1 MPSILMIQK
10 KPVTIWGND
19 DFAVTLRETL
29 GDDAERFFREALAA
43 KATEAP
49 DYNNPYKYCLGE
61 CDKVFETQEH
71 YENILHEVQDYLMAW
86 PVLRETKQQLMQRR
100 DYLLSMI
107 NHKL

>member
-29 GDDAERFFREALAA
+29 GDDAERFFREALEAAEA
-43 KATEAP
+43 KA
-49 DYNNPYKYCLGE
+49 DDDPYRSCHGE

-71 YENILHEVQDYLMAW
+71 YENVLHAVQDNLMTW
-86 PVLRETKQQLMQRR
+86 PMLRETKQQLMQRR

-107 NHKL
+107 NHEL